1 MTDYRRTDAGFVT
14 PEREERQ
21 LAKLEV
27 RSTDDG
33 AVAISGYATVY
44 NYPYSIAGGP
54 DAGGFTEVVSRGAAA
69 KSASEADVRL
79 LVDHT
84 GVPLARTKSGT
95 LQLESDDIG
104 LRVSAELDP
113 SNPVAAQVRS
123 AMERGDLDQMS
134 FAFKVLR
141 DEWSPDYTKRTIS
154 EVKLYDVSLVT
165 FPANPATVAKLREDD
180 EHVEAE
186 VAVPGRSLALARR
199 QWEAVTKRDI
209 VVVVTGGGD
218 EDEEGCA
225 TCPACGCDDMPADA
239 RYCCDCGQPMPAVAE
254 AAPTPEVMA

>member
-1 MTDYRRTDAGFVT
+1 MTDYRRTDAGVLT

-21 LAKLEV
+21 LAKLEI
-27 RSTDDG
+27 RSADDG
-33 AVAISGYATVY
+33 ATVISGYATVY

-69 KSASEADVRL
+69 KSAQEADVRL

-95 LQLESDDIG
+95 LTLESDDIG

-113 SNPVAAQVRS
+113 SNPMAAQVRS

-141 DEWSPDYTKRTIS
+141 DEWSADYTKRTIS

-165 FPANPATVAKLREDD
+165 FPANPATVAKLRSDD
-180 EHVEAE
+180 DVAEVEAS
-186 VAVPGRSLALARR
+186 VPGRSLALARR
-199 QWEAVTKRDI
+199 QWEAVTKRDS
-209 VVVVTGGGD
+209 VVVVVNDDDD
-218 EDEEGCA
+218 EDECA
-225 TCPACGCDDMPADA
+225 TCPACGCDDMPVDA
-239 RYCCDCGQPMPAVAE
+239 KFCCDCGQPMPAAADAE
-254 AAPTPEVMA
+254 AVA